1 MGVFDCSAMDRFVER
16 ARALGVEHQPP
27 APLLLG
33 RHVLALG
40 LVPGPRVG
48 AVLRQVYDEQLDG
61 TITTVEGAID
71 RARTLVSAG

>member
-1 MGVFDCSAMDRFVER
+1 MDWFVER

-40 LVPGPRVG
+40 LAPGPRIG